1 MSLEIDNAIC
11 DECGTCISV
20 CPVDALELTNELRV
34 DIAKCIVCKNC
45 VKVCPVGALRA

>member
-1 MSLEIDNAIC
+1 MSLEINKTVC

-20 CPVDALELTNELRV
+20 CPVDALELTIELRV
-34 DIAKCIVCKNC
+34 DVTKCIVCKNC